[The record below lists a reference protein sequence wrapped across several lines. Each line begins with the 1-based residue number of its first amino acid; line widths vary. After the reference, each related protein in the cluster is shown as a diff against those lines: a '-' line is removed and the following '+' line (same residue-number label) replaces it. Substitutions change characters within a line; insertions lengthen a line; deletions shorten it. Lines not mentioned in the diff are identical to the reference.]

1 MVITGGSQ
9 GMGRAVAKILA
20 EKGANVVIVA
30 RDQKKLNAAKDY
42 ISVRA
47 FSEPA
52 LDIMQKY

>member
-1 MVITGGSQ
+1 
-9 GMGRAVAKILA
+9 MGRAVAKILA